1 MVDIVKWGGRAPL
14 PQPHWARLIFPSL
27 WNVRQKV
34 ALATLCV
41 LCDGNISFP
50 CRKHHLFRFWNTYI
64 LFTDLFFKKRIMLC
78 RKLTLPPSPFTPFVN
93 GFSSNKIVYAVD
105 ISAEIWAY
113 RENIQHAAE
122 IHILHSTRKFV
133 G

>member
-1 MVDIVKWGGRAPL
+1 
-14 PQPHWARLIFPSL
+14 
-27 WNVRQKV
+27 
-34 ALATLCV
+34 
-41 LCDGNISFP
+41 
-50 CRKHHLFRFWNTYI
+50 
-64 LFTDLFFKKRIMLC
+64 MLC

-93 GFSSNKIVYAVD
+93 GFSSNKIVYAVV

-133 G
+133 FSKTIYFCTKEILLIQTIYNDFFELKVTCRRIYCKFICLHAYFLPSSVFLGMCIS